1 MLAALAGQAER
12 QVQDAFHL
20 FAGINA
26 GIVGRIAILATA
38 LRTTEIHTA
47 GQFAHA
53 QKIGAFDDLGFQ
65 RGTIGQ
71 RIEHGQR
78 TQVGIQAER
87 LAHPEQP
94 LFRTHLGRRI
104 VIVLR
109 IADRPEQHHI
119 GSLANGVRFGRIR
132 IAGRVDRASAY
143 ERLLVVERVFVLCGN
158 AVQNLYRF
166 AHDFRADAVPGQKSN
181 FQFHHL
187 FNLQISNPF
196 ISRTVPPTPDFP
208 APYGK

>member
-1 MLAALAGQAER
+1 M
-12 QVQDAFHL
+12 QDAFHL

-132 IAGRVDRASAY
+132 VARRIDRAGADQRFLILENMSVLRGHPVQDLH
-143 ERLLVVERVFVLCGN
+143 RL
-158 AVQNLYRF
+158 
-166 AHDFRADAVPGQKSN
+166 AHDLGTDTVSGQKCN
-181 FQFHHL
+181 LQFHI
-187 FNLQISNPF
+187 FPIISIIYP
-196 ISRTVPPTPDFP
+196 
-208 APYGK
+208 